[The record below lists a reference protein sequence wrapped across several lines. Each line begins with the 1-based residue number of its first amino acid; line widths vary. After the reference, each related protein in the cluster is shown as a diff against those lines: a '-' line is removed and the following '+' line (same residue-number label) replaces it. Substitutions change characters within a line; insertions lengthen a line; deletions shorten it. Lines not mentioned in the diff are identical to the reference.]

1 MRPNNVKSNGSWAN
15 NVRPYGYVCA
25 CGLHAATINPAR
37 NSHPPNPDFHRR
49 TPPARRTR
57 TDTPAIPFSR
67 RVNRPSARCRSA
79 MPPSSGGTGS
89 RLNSPSS
96 ALAPASRSAPSGF
109 ASAVSAK
116 LAAGPARQMAAREN
130 GDGGRL
136 HRRPPFL
143 QRAGADGLRA
153 GQSAPALAL
162 PIIITHKT
170 RASRS
175 SFSREALVFLSWF
188 VFTHPKRRSLPARG
202 RRGR

>member
-1 MRPNNVKSNGSWAN
+1 MLPNSVKSNGLWAN
-15 NVRPYGYVCA
+15 NVRSCGYARA
-25 CGLHAATINPAR
+25 CGLHAVRRGRRTLRNALPVIIMPTS

-79 MPPSSGGTGS
+79 MPPSSGGMGS

-96 ALAPASRSAPSGF
+96 ALAPASRYAPSGF

-130 GDGGRL
+130 GDGCT
-136 HRRPPFL
+136 
-143 QRAGADGLRA
+143 A
-153 GQSAPALAL
+153 GQ
-162 PIIITHKT
+162 
-170 RASRS
+170 RR
-175 SFSREALVFLSWF
+175 
-188 VFTHPKRRSLPARG
+188 RRSGTG
-202 RRGR
+202 RAPCRRTAE